1 MEVKKEEEIV
11 KVISQLAS
19 LLSEQA
25 KKEVAKQLSGELE
38 SNEKEFL
45 PVSIFSTELSGLE
58 SIVVYLKDNQKLTVK
73 EIAAKLNRE
82 LTTIYTTYHQ
92 AKTKFKIKLPLNKLS
107 LSVPLNLF
115 SQRQFAVL
123 EILVT
128 YLKEEKKLSFK
139 EISELIK
146 RNYSTIKT
154 VYRRYQNKKWEVP

>member
-25 KKEVAKQLSGELE
+25 KKEIAKQLSGEP
-38 SNEKEFL
+38 EKDLL

-58 SIVVYLKDNQKLTVK
+58 SIVVYLKENQKLTVK

-92 AKTKFKIKLPLNKLS
+92 AKTKFKTKLPLNNLS
-107 LSVPLNLF
+107 GSVPLSLF
-115 SQRQFAVL
+115 SQRKFAVL
-123 EILVT
+123 EILVS
-128 YLKEEKKLSFK
+128 YLKEEKKMSFM
-139 EISELIK
+139 EISQLLK
-146 RNYSTIKT
+146 RSYSTIKT
-154 VYRRYQNKKWEVP
+154 VYRRYQNKKWEAS